1 MKAIGSVKVLSD
13 NGITLYSETLNWN
26 SNEEKLFTKDYIM
39 ITTPELDTLHGT
51 GFESDPDLTNWKI
64 LKPSGVVGKEF

>member
-1 MKAIGSVKVLSD
+1 
-13 NGITLYSETLNWN
+13 
-26 SNEEKLFTKDYIM
+26 M
-39 ITTPELDTLHGT
+39 ISTPELDTLHGT